1 MDPITAFQVAASVVT
16 FVEYGRVL
24 VSSAYKVY
32 RSPNGKTAQTVELE
46 TVDEDLR
53 VLLREIHVAID
64 KFPPNAADHEIRKL
78 CMRCATI
85 GEELQSTIND
95 LKRAPGG
102 SSRLHYATN
111 SFVVA
116 AKGLWKAGQVEDLN
130 EKLDTIRS
138 DIMLSMVFS
147 IWWAHLLPVS
157 IPSLLTLES
166 PQAG

>member
-32 RSPNGKTAQTVELE
+32 RSPNGKTAQVVELE
-46 TVDEDLR
+46 TVEEDLR
-53 VLLREIHVAID
+53 VLQREIQAGID

-78 CMRCATI
+78 CTRCSKV
-85 GEELQSTIND
+85 GQELQSTID
-95 LKRAPGG
+95 GLRRAPGG

-116 AKGLWKAGQVEDLN
+116 AKGLWKAGQVEELN
-130 EKLDTIRS
+130 KKLDAIRS
-138 DIMLSMVFS
+138 DVMLSMVFS
-147 IWWAHLLPVS
+147 LW
-157 IPSLLTLES
+157 
-166 PQAG
+166 